1 MSASKH
7 TASKILSLQPL
18 LSRIEFWRVLG
29 DRIVFTNGCFDLLHE
44 GHIKLLA
51 ACRDMGERVIVGL
64 NSDTSV
70 KQLKGKNRPVNSQ
83 KSRAV
88 VLASLEFVDAVI
100 IFNEETPEKL
110 IHAIR
115 PNVLVKGGDWKKNE
129 IVGSEFV
136 ESYGGSVKTVSYLK
150 GFSTTEMIARS
161 KK

>member
-1 MSASKH
+1 M
-7 TASKILSLQPL
+7 
-18 LSRIEFWRVLG
+18 LG

-51 ACRDMGERVIVGL
+51 SCRDLGEQVIVGL
-64 NSDTSV
+64 NSDASV

-100 IFNEETPEKL
+100 IFNEETPKKL

-115 PNVLVKGGDWKKNE
+115 PNVLVKGGDWKKSE
-129 IVGSEFV
+129 IVGSAFV
-136 ESYGGSVKTVSYLK
+136 ESYGGQVKTVSYLK